1 MLYPLYGPEA
11 RRYFLIIFSMWLPQ
25 SSIDGH
31 SKRFSSS
38 DLGNSKIINCKC
50 WGNCYSV
57 LSLCLDPININSV
70 LVIFRVSL
78 FVLSQL
84 WTFSKSSFK
93 LVWILWILL
102 LAYVRWVSSAYIRD
116 SQFDRQLGR
125 SLIYDRNNNGPKIV
139 PSGTPQLKKQPLER
153 PLVEHICVRS
163 SKYDWNRWC
172 AIPLYILYYY
182 CL

>member
-1 MLYPLYGPEA
+1 MSYSLYGPDSLLSSP
-11 RRYFLIIFSMWLPQ
+11 YIWLPESRL
-25 SSIDGH
+25 SSMVTPRDLAVATCVTRKSLIASDGETVT
-31 SKRFSSS
+31 
-38 DLGNSKIINCKC
+38 I
-50 WGNCYSV
+50 
-57 LSLCLDPININSV
+57 LSLCLDPINMNSV

-84 WTFSKSSFK
+84 WTFFKSSFK